1 MVKQDGLKWVAGTFG
16 LEPRW
21 TAEPLIANIEL
32 LARKHLKLEQNA
44 GCQVT
49 FYAQGAFNKLYK
61 IETEAGCF
69 LMRVTL
75 PVDPFNKTNSEVAT
89 ITFVQLHT
97 EIPVPQI
104 IAFDDSSENEL
115 GFEYILMEML
125 PGETLR
131 TRWRKLSGDAKRK
144 LVKQVANYQAQLFCR
159 RFNYIANFF
168 ARPGALPISKQ
179 SSHSTIAVDTKHAPK
194 ERQRDVF
201 DVFYLGQVVSM
212 IFFWGDHITQD
223 VPRGPFEKSE
233 DWIRARLKLVLTDQ
247 ERIKKTSDDEDDL
260 EEAEDAIKVVKRLL
274 KLLPSVFPS
283 STDTSELF
291 VLFHD
296 DLSMENILVD
306 GDGEITG
313 IIDWECVSTLPLWRA
328 SAPVFL
334 KGRDRNQ
341 EPKRDE
347 YAPDNGE
354 EDAGGLTKEAL
365 DNEGVNSLYW
375 EHLLEYEL
383 TMLRGLFSE
392 EMKKVA
398 DIPRFVE
405 MEAAIP
411 EWTDI
416 VRGSAIQADFEEAVQ
431 NCDNGWRTKTVNSWL
446 DAMERGQYWSLRKSF
461 LE

>member
-1 MVKQDGLKWVAGTFG
+1 MQ
-16 LEPRW
+16 
-21 TAEPLIANIEL
+21 
-32 LARKHLKLEQNA
+32 
-44 GCQVT
+44 
-49 FYAQGAFNKLYK
+49 
-61 IETEAGCF
+61 
-69 LMRVTL
+69 
-75 PVDPFNKTNSEVAT
+75 
-89 ITFVQLHT
+89 
-97 EIPVPQI
+97 
-104 IAFDDSSENEL
+104 
-115 GFEYILMEML
+115 
-125 PGETLR
+125 
-131 TRWRKLSGDAKRK
+131 
-144 LVKQVANYQAQLFCR
+144 
-159 RFNYIANFF
+159 
-168 ARPGALPISKQ
+168 
-179 SSHSTIAVDTKHAPK
+179 
-194 ERQRDVF
+194 
-201 DVFYLGQVVSM
+201 
-212 IFFWGDHITQD
+212 
-223 VPRGPFEKSE
+223 
-233 DWIRARLKLVLTDQ
+233 
-247 ERIKKTSDDEDDL
+247 
-260 EEAEDAIKVVKRLL
+260 
-274 KLLPSVFPS
+274 
-283 STDTSELF
+283 
-291 VLFHD
+291 
-296 DLSMENILVD
+296 NILVD

-398 DIPRFVE
+398 GIPRFIA

-411 EWTDI
+411 ESTDI
-416 VRGSAIQADFEEAVQ
+416 ARGSAIQADFEEAVQ